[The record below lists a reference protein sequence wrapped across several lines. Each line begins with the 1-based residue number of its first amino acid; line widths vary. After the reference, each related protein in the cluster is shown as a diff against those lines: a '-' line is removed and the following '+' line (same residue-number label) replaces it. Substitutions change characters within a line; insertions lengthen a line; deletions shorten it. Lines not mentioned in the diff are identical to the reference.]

1 MNNEDDFRNPLELDD
16 EVINVYIP
24 ENDITGSVIQLG
36 AYASMVEYSL
46 AGVKYQIEMLNE
58 DFIVVD
64 EVGIGYQSEEDL

>member
-24 ENDITGSVIQLG
+24 ENDVTGSVIHLG
-36 AYASMVEYSL
+36 AYVSMVEYSL

-64 EVGIGYQSEEDL
+64 EIGIGYQSEEDL

>member
-1 MNNEDDFRNPLELDD
+1 
-16 EVINVYIP
+16 
-24 ENDITGSVIQLG
+24 
-36 AYASMVEYSL
+36 MVEYSL